1 MTKTISTRKTWFAVA
16 TSGSGNLLEVYDFA
30 VYAFFATTIA
40 KLFFPNVDET
50 TSLLQTFAAY
60 GAGFIARPLGS
71 YVIGRIGD
79 RRGRKP
85 AMLLTIICMA
95 IGSIGIGLIPTYETI
110 GVGAPIL
117 LVMLRCLQGFAAG
130 GEWGTSASYIVEW
143 SPAGRKGFFGSFQS
157 VSSSGGALLASLVAS
172 ALLLIPAE
180 DLLDW
185 GWRVPFVAGGLA
197 IFAFSL
203 FLRAHA
209 EETPEYVNSKTE
221 VVNPTDTK
229 PYVLGLQAFGFTIF
243 WTTLSYLV
251 SAYMVTYTQNH
262 AGLTRTEA
270 LISSNI
276 ALLLQIMLIPVAGA
290 LSDRFGRKPLLL
302 LGCVGTATLAY
313 PILNMMSGGAT
324 FHQVVML
331 QCCLSALFAMYS
343 GPGPAT
349 ICEIFPTR
357 LRNTWMTVGYTLAV
371 CCFGGFAPMIST
383 WLISVTKVAAS
394 PAFLLIPAAVVSAL
408 VILKL
413 PSSRINDF
421 KPAARAGASY

>member
-79 RRGRKP
+79 KRGRKP

-157 VSSSGGALLASLVAS
+157 VSSSGGFAGLAS
-172 ALLLIPAE
+172 
-180 DLLDW
+180 
-185 GWRVPFVAGGLA
+185 
-197 IFAFSL
+197 SL
-203 FLRAHA
+203 
-209 EETPEYVNSKTE
+209 
-221 VVNPTDTK
+221 
-229 PYVLGLQAFGFTIF
+229 
-243 WTTLSYLV
+243 
-251 SAYMVTYTQNH
+251 
-262 AGLTRTEA
+262 
-270 LISSNI
+270 
-276 ALLLQIMLIPVAGA
+276 GA
-290 LSDRFGRKPLLL
+290 LAHS
-302 LGCVGTATLAY
+302 C
-313 PILNMMSGGAT
+313 
-324 FHQVVML
+324 
-331 QCCLSALFAMYS
+331 
-343 GPGPAT
+343 
-349 ICEIFPTR
+349 
-357 LRNTWMTVGYTLAV
+357 
-371 CCFGGFAPMIST
+371 
-383 WLISVTKVAAS
+383 
-394 PAFLLIPAAVVSAL
+394 
-408 VILKL
+408 
-413 PSSRINDF
+413 
-421 KPAARAGASY
+421 